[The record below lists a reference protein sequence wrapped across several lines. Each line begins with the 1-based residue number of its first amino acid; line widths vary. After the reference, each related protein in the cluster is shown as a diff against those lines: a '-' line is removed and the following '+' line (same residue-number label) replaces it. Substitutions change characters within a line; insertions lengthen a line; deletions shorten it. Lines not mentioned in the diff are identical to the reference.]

1 MKDITA
7 KVHATLAKHYP
18 QHVLGWVKRATW
30 RSHPAVPLTKI
41 DMGRRPGG
49 RDPSKVEA
57 IAQAVQDGKPMP
69 PVVLVDTGEPQLQV
83 ADGYHRT
90 LGFQKA
96 GKKTIP
102 ALIASGVGQHGP
114 WEKRMHA
121 AKLNLTADHVCVIDL
136 AGVCTGPGPC
146 DVTPLGSG
154 DNWLKKVNGL
164 PLYIRA
170 IAHSLR
176 RGGMDES
183 RAISTA
189 IATVKRWAAGGG
201 GVTPETRARAAA
213 AVAEWERKKAQAHSL
228 TAEPTTVVD
237 LAVTVADTNDS
248 PQLTMPA
255 GPHRYRH
262 GWVRIDAAT
271 PTAVERATRAV
282 TTDGHALLHGAG
294 MASTAQRVI
303 ERVKAAGHS
312 PSVRRVDV
320 AGTPHLHI
328 ARQASSD
335 YTATPAATV
344 DLAWNEALHPRGAK
358 GSANGGK
365 FVAKNNASAPPSNMA
380 ANIRDFQRRNKL
392 PVTGVIDAATAK
404 AITAAQTAKAGGK
417 KSAARKKASAAAKAA
432 KQQLAQHVATVN
444 AMTPTQRAAARQVAP
459 IPPTGYVWT
468 TPGNTLR
475 RFHG

>member
-1 MKDITA
+1 M
-7 KVHATLAKHYP
+7 
-18 QHVLGWVKRATW
+18 
-30 RSHPAVPLTKI
+30 
-41 DMGRRPGG
+41 
-49 RDPSKVEA
+49 
-57 IAQAVQDGKPMP
+57 
-69 PVVLVDTGEPQLQV
+69 
-83 ADGYHRT
+83 
-90 LGFQKA
+90 
-96 GKKTIP
+96 
-102 ALIASGVGQHGP
+102 
-114 WEKRMHA
+114 
-121 AKLNLTADHVCVIDL
+121 

-176 RGGMDES
+176 RDHGMDES

-213 AVAEWERKKAQAHSL
+213 AVVEWERKKAQAHTDL
-228 TAEPTTVVD
+228 TSSSSENVEEFADIPTMAVTPLTVNRDGTWRHLLD

-262 GWVRIDAAT
+262 GWVRIDAAS

-328 ARQASSD
+328 AKKATSD
-335 YTATPAATV
+335 YTASASATVDLAHSPAFLAETERIRDRAKTATFPHPFTPAKWTHPNGHPRCAKCGQEERIGGTCMKPDSKPTAGPATSIPLTATPAATV

-358 GSANGGK
+358 GNANGGK
-365 FVAKNNASAPPSNMA
+365 FVAKNNASAPPPNMA

-392 PVTGVIDAATAK
+392 PVTGVIDTATAK
-404 AITAAQTAKAGGK
+404 AITAAQTAKSGG
-417 KSAARKKASAAAKAA
+417 KSAAKKKASAAAKAA

-444 AMTPTQRAAARQVAP
+444 AMTPTQRAAARQAAP